1 MITLVCE
8 YIDRSNVKK
17 TELCFPLLNEFDR
30 IRSTGE
36 VNLLETVKYMAEK
49 DERLIPS
56 FVSFCFCLISHKCQ
70 SNVSLSHG
78 FLSSCSFLVVIKIV
92 NMYITLSG
100 VER

>member
-1 MITLVCE
+1 MITLFCKC
-8 YIDRSNVKK
+8 IDRSNVKK

-56 FVSFCFCLISHKCQ
+56 FVSFCLILISYKNQ
-70 SNVSLSHG
+70 SNVSLLHAS
-78 FLSSCSFLVVIKIV
+78 FSSCSLLVVIKIV

-100 VER
+100 I